1 MLSNL
6 AVVMEKYQYIRQ
18 KQLPWRTVLREELD
32 AGANQGLVSRLMEAV

>member
-6 AVVMEKYQYIRQ
+6 AVVMEKYQYNRQ

-32 AGANQGLVSRLMEAV
+32 AGANQDLVSRLMGAM